1 MRQARDGP
9 SDMTEMNNAK
19 KNNFKRLIILES
31 ALLLLMLSAFT
42 VGFLQD
48 PKERYEMFIFSTL
61 SVTFLFCQFYMTY
74 YLGTK
79 ELIEYNSDIIKPSL
93 GIALIFWKT
102 INKTSKKIIF
112 IVYVAAL
119 LGLILSGIVM
129 FSTSTHH

>member
-1 MRQARDGP
+1 MA
-9 SDMTEMNNAK
+9 EMNNAK

-31 ALLLLMLSAFT
+31 ALLLLMLGAFA

-61 SVTFLFCQFYMTY
+61 FVTLLFCQFYMTY

-93 GIALIFWKT
+93 GIALTFWKAT
-102 INKTSKKIIF
+102 IKTPKKIVF

-119 LGLILSGIVM
+119 LGLILSGIIM
-129 FSTSTHH
+129 FSTSTYH